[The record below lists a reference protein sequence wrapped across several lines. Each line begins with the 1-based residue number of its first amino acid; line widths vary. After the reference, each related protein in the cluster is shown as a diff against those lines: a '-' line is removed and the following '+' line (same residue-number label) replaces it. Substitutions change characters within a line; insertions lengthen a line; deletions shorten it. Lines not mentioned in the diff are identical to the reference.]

1 MAESEAKFELLLLRW
16 MESIAEGQ
24 ARTERA
30 IDRLNETLAS
40 LLRADAAPAVPHEAA
55 PRAPRPP
62 GLQLPDPDP
71 QTGKPTIT
79 WVIGPPENVGWAY
92 GNNARRLAAVIP
104 GFAHTIGVDDAD
116 IAVYFDVI
124 LAERYPVNARH
135 SVVRVGG
142 PRPLERLYGLDPER
156 MRRGLARFDA
166 VVVLNLQLY
175 RLLAPLHRRVLF
187 IPNALKLD
195 EWSPASRARSLP
207 AEFTVGFAASATTK
221 AEAEVKGGHIAEAA
235 AKQAGVKLLRL
246 QRGDGTQIPHE
257 RMAEEF
263 YGRCHAIVHPVAPG
277 REGTSNVLMEAL
289 SCGVPVITTKDA
301 GLHGEALVDGRNSI
315 IRERSVAEFAA
326 AIESLKNDRKLRD
339 RLGAAAREFAER
351 NHDLTQAGHAYTELL
366 AKLRPQGQPSGLPRV
381 SFVPFWTPAEK
392 FASSRLRALYPAE
405 ILRAEGWPHV
415 SMSYDATSDIVLV
428 VQCCDHSLMH
438 ALRENPRQFLIY
450 DVCDRYF
457 ENPRL
462 FKRPEGEIN
471 SLDRFR
477 ELMER
482 ADLVTVPTRELKV
495 EIATRYPG
503 KPVVYVPET
512 IDYDEEWHPVTPLTN
527 EHVLWFGNPDR
538 GNFESSRWLIE
549 RLRDRH
555 GYTPLIV
562 SRASYFKRH
571 PELLPHVVDWSPEAM
586 NEAFKRAGICVVSHA
601 EEERTKSP
609 NRLITAVMHGV
620 PTLAS
625 GSPSCAEVLREAGMG
640 FAVITKPIE
649 LDRAVLKIKDIKR
662 RTSFVRKLQQS
673 IAQRYSRRAI
683 GAVYSNLLTERT
695 YRPGSRETLNV
706 GFISHNLVLGEGA
719 PWSLMELA
727 AGLNGQKGIRSFAY
741 AAPGGPLKAAYAE
754 AGVPL
759 TIFDEKINHVAKGLN
774 RRFGEVRRH
783 FREWLTTNKIEV
795 LVCNTAKSAAFARF
809 GAEMG
814 LGSVVIIRESF
825 APKERFKDF
834 EGEGLVATEIGIS
847 QAEQI
852 VFVADT
858 SRQAWADHKFFGKV
872 HVIPNG
878 VDPARFKGSIDR
890 PRAELRAALGLVQD
904 EVIAVCVGTVN
915 LRKGQEGLMRAFAA
929 LAPEVRAKSR
939 IIFLGA
945 LENSYL
951 PTFEAMLAELPE
963 EIRSRMTLVRA
974 TPQVG
979 QYLRASDFLLMNS
992 TSEAYPRSVVE
1003 GLLFGL
1009 PILSTGVFGVKEQ
1022 VVHGQT
1028 GFLYEF
1034 DDMASWSA
1042 HFTSLVEDAALR
1054 ERMAIDAARSFWK
1067 LTTHSEMLHIYRSVV
1082 QNLADHRRRLRDN

>member
-1 MAESEAKFELLLLRW
+1 MAESGAEFEALLRL
-16 MESIAEGQ
+16 MASIAEGQ

-40 LLRADAAPAVPHEAA
+40 LLRADAAPTATREAVA
-55 PRAPRPP
+55 RAPRPAAV
-62 GLQLPDPDP
+62 QLPDRDP
-71 QTGKPTIT
+71 QVKKPSIT
-79 WVIGPPENVGWAY
+79 WVIGPAENIGWAY
-92 GNNARRLAAVIP
+92 GNNARRLSAVIP
-104 GFAHTIGVDDAD
+104 GYVHKIGVDDAD
-116 IAVYFDVI
+116 IAIYFDVI

-135 SVVRVGG
+135 SILRVGG
-142 PRPLERLYGLDPER
+142 PRPLDRLYAGDAER

-166 VVVLNLQLY
+166 IVVLNLQLY
-175 RLLAPLHRRVLF
+175 RTLAPLHRRVLF
-187 IPNALKLD
+187 IPNALDLE
-195 EWSPASRARSLP
+195 EWSPARHRQAPST
-207 AEFTVGFAASATTK
+207 EFTVGFAASAMTK

-235 AKQAGVKLLRL
+235 AKEAGVALLRL
-246 QRGDGTQIPHE
+246 QRGDGTQVPHDS
-257 RMAEEF
+257 MAEEF

-301 GLHGEALVDGRNSI
+301 GLHGELLVDGRNAL
-315 IRERSVAEFAA
+315 IRERTAEDFAA
-326 AIESLKNDRKLRD
+326 AILALKNDRKLRE
-339 RLGAAAREFAER
+339 RISTAAREFAVR
-351 NHDLTQAGHAYTELL
+351 NHDLDAAGRAYVELL
-366 AKLRPQGQPSGLPRV
+366 ARLRPQGQFEAAPSV
-381 SFVPFWTPAEK
+381 SFVPFWTPVEK

-405 ILRAEGWPHV
+405 ILRGEGWPNV
-415 SMSYDATSDIVLV
+415 SISYDAASDIVVV
-428 VQCCDHSLMH
+428 VQCCDNSIME
-438 ALRENPRQFLIY
+438 ALRTNPRQFLIY

-462 FKRPEGEIN
+462 FKRPEGEVN
-471 SLDRFR
+471 SLQRFQ
-477 ELMER
+477 ELIER

-512 IDYDEEWHPVTPLTN
+512 IDYDEEWHPVTPLSN

-562 SRASYFKRH
+562 SRAGYFKRH
-571 PELLPHVVDWSPEAM
+571 PELLPHVVEWSPEAM
-586 NEAFKRAGICVVSHA
+586 KEAFGRAGICVVSHA

-620 PTLAS
+620 PTLSS
-625 GSPSCAEVLREAGMG
+625 GSPSCAEVLREAHMG

-649 LDRAVLKIKDIKR
+649 LDRAVIKIKDITR
-662 RTSFVRKLQQS
+662 RTPFVKKLQQS
-673 IAQRYSRRAI
+673 IMQRYSRRAI
-683 GAVYSNLLTERT
+683 GGIYRDLLTERT
-695 YRPGSRETLNV
+695 YRPGSREALNV
-706 GFISHNLVLGEGA
+706 GFVSHNLVLGEGA

-727 AGLNGQKGIRSFAY
+727 AGLNGESGIRSFAY
-741 AAPGGPLKAAYAE
+741 SAPGGPLKAAYDR

-759 TIFDEKINHVAKGLN
+759 TIFDEGVNHVAKALN

-783 FREWLTTNKIEV
+783 FQAWLTENRIDV

-814 LGSVVIIRESF
+814 LASVVIIRESF
-825 APKERFKDF
+825 APKDRFKDF
-834 EGEGLVATEIGIS
+834 EGEALVATEIGIG

-852 VFVADT
+852 VFVAAS
-858 SRQAWADHKFFGKV
+858 SRQSWADHKFFGKV
-872 HVIPNG
+872 HIIPNG
-878 VDPARFKGSIDR
+878 VDPARFKGSLDR
-890 PRAELRAALGLVQD
+890 TRAELRAELGFSSE

-915 LRKGQEGLMRAFAA
+915 LRKGQDGLVRAFAE
-929 LAPEVRAKSR
+929 LPPEVRAKSR

-951 PTFEAMLAELPE
+951 PTFEAMLADLPE
-963 EIRSRMTLVRA
+963 EIRSRLTLVRA

-979 QYLRASDFLLMNS
+979 QYLRASDLLLMNS

-1009 PILSTGVFGVKEQ
+1009 PILSTAVFGVKEQ
-1022 VVHGQT
+1022 VVHGET

-1034 DDMASWSA
+1034 DDQASWSE
-1042 HFTSLVEDAALR
+1042 HFKNLVEDDALR
-1054 ERMAIDAARSFWK
+1054 DRMSADAARGFWK
-1067 LTTHSEMLHIYRSVV
+1067 LTTHAEMLHVYRSVL
-1082 QNLADHRRRLRDN
+1082 QNLVDHRRRMKGS